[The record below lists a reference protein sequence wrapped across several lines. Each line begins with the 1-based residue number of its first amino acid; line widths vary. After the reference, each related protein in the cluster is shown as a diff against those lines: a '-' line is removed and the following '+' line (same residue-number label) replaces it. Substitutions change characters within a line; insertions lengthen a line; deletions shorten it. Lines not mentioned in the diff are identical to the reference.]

1 MSEVMPIEGVTPT
14 ALWNAAYVFL
24 AIVGVVIVL
33 DKVNDIWI
41 KRQERKRRILQE
53 QQAPVEDLD
62 GRLQKIEK
70 RLDSIDEK
78 LSSDKRRLEALERQQ
93 DDADAGFRALCR
105 ATLAM
110 LNHELHNGN
119 DDEMESAQKALTD
132 YLIGK

>member
-1 MSEVMPIEGVTPT
+1 MQAIPIEGVTPT

-24 AIVGVVIVL
+24 AILGIVIIL
-33 DKVNDIWI
+33 DKVNDIVA
-41 KRQERKRRILQE
+41 KHKKRKRDLQQE
-53 QQAPVEDLD
+53 QQAPVENLD

-70 RLDSIDEK
+70 RLDSIDDK

-93 DDADAGFRALCR
+93 DDADAGFRALCK

-119 DDEMESAQKALTD
+119 TDEMEAAQKILTD

>member
-1 MSEVMPIEGVTPT
+1 MQAIPIEGVTPT

-24 AIVGVVIVL
+24 AILGIVIIL
-33 DKVNDIWI
+33 DKVNDIVV
-41 KRQERKRRILQE
+41 KRQDRKRKIRQE
-53 QQAPVEDLD
+53 QQAPVENLD
-62 GRLQKIEK
+62 TRLQKIEK
-70 RLDSIDEK
+70 RLDSIDDK

-93 DDADAGFRALCR
+93 DDADAGFRALCK

-119 DDEMESAQKALTD
+119 TDEMEAAQKVLTD

>member
-1 MSEVMPIEGVTPT
+1 MDVKAIEGVTPA

-24 AIVGVVIVL
+24 AIVGIVIVL
-33 DKVNDIWI
+33 DKLNDIWI
-41 KRQERKRRILQE
+41 KRQDRKRKMQE
-53 QQAPVEDLD
+53 EQREPMEDLD
-62 GRLQKIEK
+62 TRLQKIEK

-119 DDEMESAQKALTD
+119 DDEMEAAQKVLTD

>member
-1 MSEVMPIEGVTPT
+1 MQTIPIEGVTPS
-14 ALWNAAYVFL
+14 ALWNAIYVFL
-24 AIVGVVIVL
+24 AVLGVVIVL
-33 DKVNDIWI
+33 DKVNDIVA
-41 KRQERKRRILQE
+41 KHKKRKRDLLQE
-53 QQAPVEDLD
+53 QQAPVENLD

-93 DDADAGFRALCR
+93 DDADAGFRALCK

-119 DDEMESAQKALTD
+119 TDEMEAAQKILTD

>member
-1 MSEVMPIEGVTPT
+1 MQTIPIEGVTPS
-14 ALWNAAYVFL
+14 ALWNAIYVFL
-24 AIVGVVIVL
+24 AVLGVVIVL
-33 DKVNDIWI
+33 DKVNDIVA
-41 KRQERKRRILQE
+41 KHKKRKRDLLQE
-53 QQAPVEDLD
+53 QQAPVENLD

-93 DDADAGFRALCR
+93 DDADAGFRALCK

-119 DDEMESAQKALTD
+119 TDEMEAAQKTLTD

>member
-1 MSEVMPIEGVTPT
+1 MQAIPIEGVTPT

-24 AIVGVVIVL
+24 AILGIVIIL
-33 DKVNDIWI
+33 DKVNDIVI
-41 KRQERKRRILQE
+41 KRQDRKRKIRQE
-53 QQAPVEDLD
+53 QQAPVENLD
-62 GRLQKIEK
+62 TRLQKIEK
-70 RLDSIDEK
+70 RLDSIDDK

-93 DDADAGFRALCR
+93 DDADAGFRALCK

-119 DDEMESAQKALTD
+119 TDEMEAAHKVLTD

>member
-1 MSEVMPIEGVTPT
+1 MQTIPIEGVTPS
-14 ALWNAAYVFL
+14 ALWNAIYVFL
-24 AIVGVVIVL
+24 AVLGVVIVL
-33 DKVNDIWI
+33 DKVNDIVA
-41 KRQERKRRILQE
+41 KHKKRKRDLLQE
-53 QQAPVEDLD
+53 QQAPVENLD

-70 RLDSIDEK
+70 RLDSIDDK

-93 DDADAGFRALCR
+93 DDADAGFRALCK

-119 DDEMESAQKALTD
+119 TDEMEAAQKILTD

>member
-1 MSEVMPIEGVTPT
+1 MQTIPIEGVTPS
-14 ALWNAAYVFL
+14 ALWNTIYVFL
-24 AIVGVVIVL
+24 AVLGVVIVL
-33 DKVNDIWI
+33 DKVNDIVA
-41 KRQERKRRILQE
+41 KHKKRKRDLLQE
-53 QQAPVEDLD
+53 QQAPVENLD

-93 DDADAGFRALCR
+93 DDADAGFRALCK

-119 DDEMESAQKALTD
+119 TDEMEAAQKILTD